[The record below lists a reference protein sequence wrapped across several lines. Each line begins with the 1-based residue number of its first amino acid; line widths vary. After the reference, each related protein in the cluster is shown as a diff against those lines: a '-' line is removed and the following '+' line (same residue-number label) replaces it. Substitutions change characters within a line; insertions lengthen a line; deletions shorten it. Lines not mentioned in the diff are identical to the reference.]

1 MQDGDV
7 KQGDVSVYEF
17 QEVPIASDPKME
29 QHGNIQHYAGGSQMI
44 KKKTIQR
51 TKYPGTVQVG
61 ANGEKRKIYQCSECA
76 FYSHR
81 WTFNRYKTRKFI
93 FCRSNILAEKN

>member
-1 MQDGDV
+1 MQDGNV
-7 KQGDVSVYEF
+7 KQGDDSVYEF

-29 QHGNIQHYAGGSQMI
+29 QHQGQGQGQMQQYNGHPGGSQGT
-44 KKKTIQR
+44 KKKPVQR

-81 WTFNRYKTRKFI
+81 
-93 FCRSNILAEKN
+93 

>member
-1 MQDGDV
+1 MQDGNV
-7 KQGDVSVYEF
+7 KQGDDSVYEF
-17 QEVPIASDPKME
+17 QEVPIATDPKIE
-29 QHGNIQHYAGGSQMI
+29 QGQMPGQMNQYNGHPGASQAHVQ
-44 KKKTIQR
+44 KKKPVQR

-81 WTFNRYKTRKFI
+81 YVNFGSKV
-93 FCRSNILAEKN
+93 